1 MELLK
6 ELCKIH
12 SPSGE
17 EFRIKE
23 FLIKYINSNKQ
34 NWKAQPQL
42 VYGDDFQDCLMLVFG
57 KPRTMIFA
65 HMDSVGFNVRYEKE
79 IIKIGG
85 PVTENNTILHGK
97 DKTGNIECKLKV
109 NKETKKLSYQYNR
122 NIERGT
128 SLIFKQ
134 EFIEDNETIQSC
146 FLDNRL
152 GIWVMLKL
160 SETLENGIIA
170 FTCWEEHGGGSVA
183 VLTKYIYETYKIKNS
198 LIADITW
205 ITNGVKPGKGVVISQ
220 RDKMIPRKKYFEK
233 ILSIAKDYNIDYQ
246 IEVEENGG
254 SDGSELQKLPYPI
267 DWCFIGAAEENVHSP
282 NEKVNK
288 KDVNSMLKLYETL
301 MLNL

>member
-6 ELCKIH
+6 ELCQIH

-17 EFRIKE
+17 EYRIKE

-34 NWKAQPQL
+34 NWKIQPQL

-57 KPRTMIFA
+57 KPKTMIFA
-65 HMDSVGFNVRYEKE
+65 HMDTVGFNVRYENE

-109 NKETKKLSYQYNR
+109 DKESKKLSYQYKR

-134 EFIEDNETIQSC
+134 RFIEDNETIQSC

-160 SETLENGIIA
+160 AETLENGIIA

-233 ILSIAKDYNIDYQ
+233 ILSIAKDYQIDYQ
-246 IEVEENGG
+246 IEVEESGG

-267 DWCFIGAAEENVHSP
+267 DWCFVGAAEENVHSP
-282 NEKVNK
+282 NEKANK

-301 MLNL
+301 MVNL